1 MKRYADTSYLF
12 SYYGSDAHSTRAD
25 AWRQA
30 NAVPLPLTPLH
41 RLELRNALELAVF
54 QNQLGAIEAGAVWQ
68 TVESDLQA
76 GLLAAKDLMLANL
89 FHDAE
94 SLAASHTAQTGARS
108 LDILH
113 IAAARLLGAEEFVTF
128 DQRQAALAARVG
140 LKLATL

>member
-54 QNQLGAIEAGAVWQ
+54 QNRLGAIEAREVWL
-68 TVESDLQA
+68 TVESDLKA
-76 GLLAAKDLMLANL
+76 GQLAGQDLSLTSL
-89 FHDAE
+89 FQEAE
-94 SLAASHTAQTGARS
+94 SLAANHTAQTGARS

-113 IAAARLLGAEEFVTF
+113 IAAAKLLGMEEFVTL